1 MAPTVKGGYGRCCVY
16 GIEDLK
22 EVESD
27 YPYIGSCAKPLFA
40 RWGQHYADAHYK
52 GSTDIQKLLLTRPFD
67 FRPKILLGP
76 FACASQRDLNTL
88 EQAYISKYRPRC
100 NMRSAV
106 TQDSGLTLE
115 ELIAKLVLPT
125 VELRVVEV
133 PQWRQLTVDE
143 AWFKS
148 NKHKD
153 SKGCKDANSGHDC
166 GRQLVCASAPHAGG
180 GSDASQS

>member
-1 MAPTVKGGYGRCCVY
+1 MAPIMKSGYGRCCVY
-16 GIEDLK
+16 GIEDK
-22 EVESD
+22 KGIEPSYV
-27 YPYIGSCAKPLFA
+27 YIGSCAKPLFA

-52 GSTDIQKLLLTRPFD
+52 RSTDIQKLLLTRPFD

-106 TQDSGLTLE
+106 ENSSALTLE
-115 ELIAKLVLPT
+115 ELIAKLVLPA

-133 PQWRQLTVDE
+133 PQWRQLTVDHI
-143 AWFKS
+143 WDKVNS
-148 NKHKD
+148 DVGD
-153 SKGCKDANSGHDC
+153 S
-166 GRQLVCASAPHAGG
+166 
-180 GSDASQS
+180 